1 MSGRSSPVQESTSA
15 RRHLAGRLLSGWTI
29 RLLLAFVISWLLLL
43 AFFASG
49 AVSH

>member
-1 MSGRSSPVQESTSA
+1 MSGGSSPVHESASA
-15 RRHLAGRLLSGWTI
+15 RRHPGRLLSGWTL
-29 RLLLAFVISWLLLL
+29 RLLVAFVISWLLLL

>member
-1 MSGRSSPVQESTSA
+1 MSGGSSPAHESASA
-15 RRHLAGRLLSGWTI
+15 RRHAGRLLSGWTV
-29 RLLLAFVISWLLLL
+29 RLLVAFVISWLLLL